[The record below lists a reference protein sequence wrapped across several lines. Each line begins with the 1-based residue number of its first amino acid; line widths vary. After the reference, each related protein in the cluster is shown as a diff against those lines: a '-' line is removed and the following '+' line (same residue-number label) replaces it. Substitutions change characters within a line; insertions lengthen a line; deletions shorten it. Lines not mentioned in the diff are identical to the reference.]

1 MCGRF
6 TLTIDVADLQD
17 AFPQFSF
24 PSQYTPHYNIAPTQP
39 VLVIPN
45 DGKSAADF
53 FIWGLVP
60 SWAKDPTIGARL
72 INARAETLTEK
83 PSFRG
88 SFKYRRCI
96 IPADG
101 FYEWK
106 SQPGTKIKVPYF
118 IHLKPCQPFAFAGLW
133 DEWQS
138 PDGSRI
144 RSCTII
150 TTQPNALMATLHD
163 RMPVLLPND
172 GYTQWLDPSPGTLA
186 DLQRLLTPFPAEK
199 MDIYPVSSLVNNPT
213 NDSFECTMPKK

>member
-6 TLTIDVADLQD
+6 TLTIDAADLQD

-101 FYEWK
+101 FYE
-106 SQPGTKIKVPYF
+106 
-118 IHLKPCQPFAFAGLW
+118 
-133 DEWQS
+133 
-138 PDGSRI
+138 
-144 RSCTII
+144 
-150 TTQPNALMATLHD
+150 
-163 RMPVLLPND
+163 
-172 GYTQWLDPSPGTLA
+172 
-186 DLQRLLTPFPAEK
+186 
-199 MDIYPVSSLVNNPT
+199 
-213 NDSFECTMPKK
+213 